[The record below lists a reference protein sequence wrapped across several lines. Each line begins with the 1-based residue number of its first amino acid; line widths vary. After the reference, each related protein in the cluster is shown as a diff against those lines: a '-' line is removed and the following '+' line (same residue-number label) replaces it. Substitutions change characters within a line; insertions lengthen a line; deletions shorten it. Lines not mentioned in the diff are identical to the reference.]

1 MIQKIPLLLL
11 MKSSRD
17 SNEIPKEVY
26 EKSKMDSKEIG
37 FTVLLRSQGDK
48 GGKWFYHPAESLE
61 QRFEK

>member
-1 MIQKIPLLLL
+1 